1 MRQSAGS
8 RWAVQASE
16 PPANRHFSRRED
28 STRGSTGVHESHEWC
43 CGMPSREKTASDGVP
58 SLSNV
63 TSGRVGELRPWLL
76 GAALVDGWWWLSR
89 RIKGRPWPHRD
100 DFGAL
105 HSDDHWQR
113 EAVPE
118 YDDARPQREPL
129 WEPHGR
135 AVKRV
140 NSAPFSRDVP
150 ILAAVVLYPRGPASD
165 WQGAVFWNQSADVVP
180 QTGLDLRAVVSA
192 AASGQQ
198 HCGERQRSGRSQRVH
213 RLDSP
218 ALQEGSQACERDA
231 SVNLSVVGECV
242 DVVVGGD
249 ALGVAQ

>member
-1 MRQSAGS
+1 MVGWAGQGS
-8 RWAVQASE
+8 NPPVNRLFLLAEVGPGAGPSE
-16 PPANRHFSRRED
+16 
-28 STRGSTGVHESHEWC
+28 HEAHEWC

-63 TSGRVGELRPWLL
+63 TSGRVGELGPWLL

-89 RIKGRPWPHRD
+89 RIRGRPWPHCD

-118 YDDARPQREPL
+118 SDDARPQREPL

-140 NSAPFSRDVP
+140 NLAPFSRDVP

-165 WQGAVFWNQSADVVP
+165 WEGAVFWNQSADVVP

-198 HCGERQRSGRSQRVH
+198 HCGERQRSGRFQRVH

-218 ALQEGSQACERDA
+218 TPRRDHKRA
-231 SVNLSVVGECV
+231 SAMLRSTSR
-242 DVVVGGD
+242 
-249 ALGVAQ
+249 